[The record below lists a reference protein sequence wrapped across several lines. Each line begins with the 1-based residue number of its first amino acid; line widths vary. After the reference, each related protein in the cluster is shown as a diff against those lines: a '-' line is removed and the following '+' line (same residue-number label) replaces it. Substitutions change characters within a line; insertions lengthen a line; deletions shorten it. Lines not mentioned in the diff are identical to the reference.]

1 MSRMKETSDDM
12 IAPKVNHVGPMLA
25 VETVS

>member
-1 MSRMKETSDDM
+1 MRQMKESSDDM
-12 IAPKVNHVGPMLA
+12 IAPKVYHVGPMLA